1 MRLYETNTLE
11 WLVRSR
17 KVPISNRLKSK
28 WNRRRKM
35 NNTKVRVPPSL
46 FDYWQEMAQ
55 DVNDLRNEKLRIAA
69 RTETNLEPF
78 TGEMYISAPEVAGLL
93 TPPWIETLLPD
104 FYLLDD
110 GEIEGII
117 HIVTSDLFGIA
128 SMAVTIRDEA
138 GNLLERGDAMLDEN
152 WPGLW
157 TYLPSLA
164 PVVGTSVVV
173 RAVAGDALGG
183 MNIEEQKLELTDEYL
198 RTSTTCWKGG

>member
-46 FDYWQEMAQ
+46 LDYWQEMAQ
-55 DVNDLRNEKLRIAA
+55 DVNDLRDEKLRIAA
-69 RTETNLEPF
+69 QAETNLEPF

-93 TPPWIETLLPD
+93 TPPWIETLLPE
-104 FYLLDD
+104 FYLRDD

-117 HIVTSDLFGIA
+117 HTVTSDLFGIA
-128 SMAVTIRDEA
+128 SVAVTIRDEA
-138 GNLLERGDAMLDEN
+138 GNLLECGDAMLDEN
-152 WPGLW
+152 WLGLW

-164 PVVGTSVVV
+164 PVAGTSVIV
-173 RAVAGDALGG
+173 RAVAVDALGG
-183 MNIEEQKLELTDEYL
+183 MNIAEQKLELTDEYL